1 MVNHTFHQGHCHW
14 IGHTSHNDENA
25 KFLKEIKL
33 IKETIIIFLIHLLR
47 RWIWGTLS
55 TPRVLLFYFLL
66 AWHHFLQVKRNAFLL
81 FICSHPCSPVL
92 RPSGD
97 QVISLLPHNHDIKF
111 ISTEKPACNIIWL
124 AFYQSV
130 APTHRTMWL
139 NNFKT
144 KSPCVS
150 LVSGALGVAEC
161 TRRPRNYSSLHEGP
175 LRLTAVGTA
184 PLLQNMLLLS
194 KKVIKIGHCPR
205 QRDCFQSL
213 LPSATHPTSC
223 SRESQGDSTGLW
235 QNSSKLGQST
245 PSRRSPWFS
254 SAFISHIIALKALL
268 TRHPWKGSWCPEE
281 V

>member
-33 IKETIIIFLIHLLR
+33 IKETVIIFLIHLLR

-66 AWHHFLQVKRNAFLL
+66 AWYHFLQVKRNAFLL

-124 AFYQSV
+124 AFYQSG

-150 LVSGALGVAEC
+150 LVSGALGVAER
-161 TRRPRNYSSLHEGP
+161 TRKTEE
-175 LRLTAVGTA
+175 
-184 PLLQNMLLLS
+184 LQ
-194 KKVIKIGHCPR
+194 
-205 QRDCFQSL
+205 
-213 LPSATHPTSC
+213 
-223 SRESQGDSTGLW
+223 
-235 QNSSKLGQST
+235 
-245 PSRRSPWFS
+245 
-254 SAFISHIIALKALL
+254 LL
-268 TRHPWKGSWCPEE
+268 TRGTAETYCSGNSTTFTKYAPLVKKGHKDWTLP
-281 V
+281 